1 MSSMEKPS
9 PTPAAPQSPMLKTT
23 ENKPLRPTSSAWRGR
38 VAAAA
43 MLWVRRQGERL
54 ALLGRAL
61 RPSDHDARETIW
73 ASLRRRA
80 LRRGMADDDE
90 ARRSHE
96 IATER
101 YQEWI
106 RRFDGLS
113 QSDKAAIRDHI
124 AETDLPVPL
133 AVFVFDAASARFAD
147 EAVRHLRQQLLS
159 RFDAL
164 LCFASDCPEEAL
176 ASARRAAKGDPRFT
190 LSDAPLS
197 AHGAM
202 LARYDGVL
210 LAEGGVLL
218 REHALY
224 MFLVSAPERV
234 PSMVYADE
242 DCLDIRGVRRR
253 PHFKPSFSPELLRRA
268 DYIGPCA
275 FFRGIDFDPDGVLQG
290 GGVKSYIGQ
299 LAQRLGRGHV
309 ANTPFVLYH
318 DARLSRPIAELPSEI
333 LLAEQELPSVS
344 IIIPTKDRLDLL
356 ESCLASIESRTQYP
370 RARYEIVVVD
380 NGSRDPDTLR
390 YLRQAAERGAIR
402 LVRHAGPFNY
412 ARLNNLGVRHSSG
425 EVLVLLNND
434 TLVDDPRW
442 LELLVGQAMQPDV
455 AAVGAKLLF
464 PDRTV
469 QFGGTILGIQGVAGH
484 AHVGL
489 REDDG
494 GYRGVAN
501 TTHEV
506 SAATGACLA
515 IRRKVFEELGGLDP
529 ALAVACNDVQ
539 LCVEALKRGYRNIYI
554 AQPLLVHL
562 ESRTRAYDDNQ
573 AKRELFLDEARYTRA
588 RHRGVFQNDPYY
600 SPNLSYERSYD
611 IAFPPRRDKPW
622 RQHLRARGALR
633 ILMLSVVHE
642 MGHGVPVVLQLQATH
657 LARLGHEV
665 FVGGPRVHQGIPY
678 DGCQLVQLSDPAE
691 AAAYA
696 VAKDMDCVVAHTIP
710 FFSMVRWIGDWP
722 RCILYDYGEPNPSFF
737 PDAELR
743 HLQHVERKFCFGIAD
758 RVFAISAAV
767 RAEMDREEVGVIRLG
782 NSHLA
787 TWSDAL
793 LSRRRQTRAARRWD
807 GKVVVL
813 NVCRFQRAERRYKGV
828 DIYAAVA
835 NRFRTDHPDLAGK
848 IEFVLCGRAT
858 EADVAEVE
866 AMGLSVAAN
875 VSDQEM
881 IDLYAAADIYMNF
894 SQWEGYNLGIGQA
907 LALGLPVI
915 ASDIPAHREFGI
927 TTSNDS
933 EEVVKALKPLVERA
947 LSGEL
952 LRLRAA
958 KLWTW
963 DEPLA
968 QFAATIEAA
977 CRS

>member
-1 MSSMEKPS
+1 
-9 PTPAAPQSPMLKTT
+9 
-23 ENKPLRPTSSAWRGR
+23 
-38 VAAAA
+38 
-43 MLWVRRQGERL
+43 MLWIRRQGERF

-61 RPSDHDARETIW
+61 RPSDHDAREIIW

-80 LRRGMADDDE
+80 LAREVTDDDE
-90 ARRSHE
+90 ARRTHE
-96 IATER
+96 IETQR
-101 YQEWI
+101 YQDWI
-106 RRFDGLS
+106 LRFDALS
-113 QSDKAAIRDHI
+113 WRDKEAIRDHI
-124 AETDLPVPL
+124 AEANLPVPL
-133 AVFVFDAASARFAD
+133 AVFVFDAASANFARD
-147 EAVRHLRQQLLS
+147 AVRHLRQQLLS
-159 RFDAL
+159 RFEAV
-164 LCFASDCPEEAL
+164 LCFTLDCPAD
-176 ASARRAAKGDPRFT
+176 AIAGVSRAIEGDPRFT
-190 LSDAPLS
+190 LSSAPENFDRALF
-197 AHGAM
+197 AG
-202 LARYDGVL
+202 RDGVL

-224 MFLVSAPERV
+224 MFVLAAQER
-234 PSMVYADE
+234 SLCLIYADE
-242 DCLDIRGVRRR
+242 DHLDARGVRRR
-253 PHFKPSFSPELLRRA
+253 PYFKPSFSPELLRRTN
-268 DYIGPCA
+268 YIGACA
-275 FFRGIDFDPDGVLQG
+275 FLRGVDLDLIGPLQG
-290 GGVKSYIGQ
+290 EGGVKSYIGQ
-299 LAQRLGRGHV
+299 LAQRLGRGQV
-309 ANTPFVLYH
+309 ENLPFVLYH
-318 DARLSRPIAELPSEI
+318 EARLTRPTPVRREEASPP
-333 LLAEQELPSVS
+333 EQEQPSVS

-356 ESCLASIESRTQYP
+356 EPCLASIESRTQYE
-370 RARYEIVVVD
+370 RAKVEIVVVD

-390 YLRQAAERGAIR
+390 FLQEAAERGAIQ

-412 ARLNNLGVRHSSG
+412 ARLNNLGVRHSTG

-434 TLVDDPRW
+434 ILVDDPHW
-442 LELLVGQAMQPDV
+442 LELLIGQAMQDDV
-455 AAVGAKLLF
+455 AVVGAKLLF

-489 REDDG
+489 KEDDG

-501 TTHEV
+501 VTHEV
-506 SAATGACLA
+506 AAVTGACLA
-515 IRRKVFEELGGLDP
+515 IRRKIFDELGGLDP

-539 LCVEALKRGYRNIYI
+539 LCVEALKRGYRNVYI
-554 AQPLLVHL
+554 GQPLLVHF

-573 AKRELFLDEARYTRA
+573 AKRQLFLEEACYMHA

-600 SPNLSYERSYD
+600 SPNLSYERTYD
-611 IAFPPRRDKPW
+611 IAFPPRREKPW
-622 RQHLRARGALR
+622 RKHVAARGGLR
-633 ILMLSVVHE
+633 ILMLSIVHE
-642 MGHGVPVVLQLQATH
+642 MGHGVPVVLQLQAEH
-657 LARLGHEV
+657 LAKRGHEV
-665 FVGGPRVHQGIPY
+665 FVGGPRVHQGIAY
-678 DGCQLVQLSDPAE
+678 EGCELVQLSDPAE

-696 VAKDMDCVVAHTIP
+696 VAKDMDCVVAHTLP
-710 FFSMVRWIGDWP
+710 FFSMVRWIGDRP

-743 HLQHVERKFCFGIAD
+743 HLQHVERQFCFGIAD

-767 RAEMDREEVGVIRLG
+767 RAEMERDGEVGVIRLG

-787 TWSDAL
+787 TWSGAL
-793 LSRRRQTRAARRWD
+793 LARRRRTRAARRWND
-807 GKVVVL
+807 KAVVL

-835 NRFRTDHPDLAGK
+835 DRFRTDHPDLDGR

-858 EADVAEVE
+858 GEDVAEVE

-875 VSDQEM
+875 VSDQEL

-933 EEVVKALKPLVERA
+933 DQVVSALKEFVEVV
-947 LSGEL
+947 LSGGL
-952 LRLRAA
+952 LRARRP

-963 DEPLA
+963 EEPLA
-968 QFAATIEAA
+968 QFAAAIECA
-977 CRS
+977 CSS

>member
-1 MSSMEKPS
+1 
-9 PTPAAPQSPMLKTT
+9 
-23 ENKPLRPTSSAWRGR
+23 
-38 VAAAA
+38 
-43 MLWVRRQGERL
+43 MLWIRRQGERF

-61 RPSDHDARETIW
+61 RPSDQDAREIIW

-80 LRRGMADDDE
+80 LTRGVTDDDE
-90 ARRSHE
+90 ARRAHE
-96 IATER
+96 IETQR
-101 YQEWI
+101 YQDWI
-106 RRFDGLS
+106 LRFDTLS
-113 QSDKAAIRDHI
+113 WRDKESIRDHI
-124 AETDLPVPL
+124 AAANLPVPL
-133 AVFVFDAASARFAD
+133 AVFVFDAASARFA
-147 EAVRHLRQQLLS
+147 EAAVRHLRQQLLS

-190 LSDAPLS
+190 LTDAPLS
-197 AHGAM
+197 AHSAA
-202 LARYDGVL
+202 LARHDGVL

-224 MFLVSAPERV
+224 MFLITAQERS
-234 PSMVYADE
+234 PCLVYADE
-242 DCLDIRGVRRR
+242 DHLDTNGVRRR
-253 PHFKPSFSPELLRRA
+253 PYFKPGFSPELLRRTN
-268 DYIGPCA
+268 YIGACA
-275 FFRGIDFDPDGVLQG
+275 FLRGVDLEDLLRK
-290 GGVKSYIGQ
+290 GGVGHAIRE
-299 LAQRLGRGHV
+299 LAQRLGRGQV
-309 ANTPFVLYH
+309 ESLPSVLYH
-318 DARLSRPIAELPSEI
+318 DARQSRPAPTQPEETSPP
-333 LLAEQELPSVS
+333 EQEQPSVS

-356 ESCLASIESRTQYP
+356 EPCLASIESRTQYK
-370 RARYEIVVVD
+370 RANYEIVVVD
-380 NGSRDPDTLR
+380 NGSRDPATLR

-412 ARLNNLGVRHSSG
+412 SRLNNLGVRHSSG

-434 TLVDDPRW
+434 TLVDDPHW

-489 REDDG
+489 KEDDG

-501 TTHEV
+501 ATHEV
-506 SAATGACLA
+506 AALTGACLA
-515 IRRKVFEELGGLDP
+515 IRRKIFDELGGLDE

-554 AQPLLVHL
+554 ARPLLVHF
-562 ESRTRAYDDNQ
+562 ESRSRAYDDNQ
-573 AKRELFLDEARYTRA
+573 AKRELFLEEAGYMRA

-611 IAFPPRRDKPW
+611 IAFPSRREKPW
-622 RQHLRARGALR
+622 RKHARRRGALR
-633 ILMLSVVHE
+633 VLMLSVVHE

-657 LARLGHEV
+657 LARLGYEV
-665 FVGGPRVHQGIPY
+665 FDGGPRVHQGIPY
-678 DGCQLVQLSDPAE
+678 DGCQLVQLNDPAE

-696 VAKDMDCVVAHTIP
+696 VAKDMDCVVAHTLP

-722 RCILYDYGEPNPSFF
+722 RCILYDYGEPNASLF

-743 HLQHVERKFCFGIAD
+743 HMQHVERQFCFNIAD

-787 TWSDAL
+787 TWSGAL

-828 DIYAAVA
+828 DIYGAVA
-835 NRFRTDHPDLAGK
+835 DRFRATHPDLAGK

-858 EADVAEVE
+858 SEDIAEAEG
-866 AMGLSVAAN
+866 MGLSVAAN
-875 VSDQEM
+875 VSDQEL

-894 SQWEGYNLGIGQA
+894 S
-907 LALGLPVI
+907 
-915 ASDIPAHREFGI
+915 
-927 TTSNDS
+927 
-933 EEVVKALKPLVERA
+933 
-947 LSGEL
+947 
-952 LRLRAA
+952 
-958 KLWTW
+958 
-963 DEPLA
+963 
-968 QFAATIEAA
+968 
-977 CRS
+977 